1 MKKLI
6 GYLLA
11 GIGLVGLAVS
21 FEKLRVLV
29 PVIKEVPKNYI
40 LIASLVLVVLGVVI
54 IVMMGKDRGKHKSGE
69 EIPIYKGKKVVG
81 YRVG

>member
-21 FEKLRVLV
+21 FEKIGNLIPFV
-29 PVIKEVPKNYI
+29 EQVPKNYF
-40 LIASLVLVVLGVVI
+40 LIGGLVLVVLGVV
-54 IVMMGKDRGKHKSGE
+54 VMIGKSGGKHKPGE
-69 EIPIYKGKKVVG
+69 EIPIYKGKKLVG